1 MNIEHPMITQIN
13 ATGYPKGVGVVD
25 FVGTDY
31 FGDEIFSS
39 DEYVIDENVGEM
51 ILVDNLER
59 YLKEQL
65 DFTYVNAK

>member
-13 ATGYPKGVGVVD
+13 ATGYPKGVAVVD
-25 FVGTDY
+25 VVRTDY
-31 FGDEIFSS
+31 FGDEIFSN
-39 DEYVIDENVGEM
+39 DEYVIDRNAGEM

-65 DFTYVNAK
+65 DFTFVNEI

>member
-1 MNIEHPMITQIN
+1 M
-13 ATGYPKGVGVVD
+13 VD

>member
-1 MNIEHPMITQIN
+1 MYSN
-13 ATGYPKGVGVVD
+13 
-25 FVGTDY
+25 
-31 FGDEIFSS
+31 

-65 DFTYVNAK
+65 DFTFVNAK